1 MAILELGSQRAH
13 EAGAGG
19 HRTQHRRARGA
30 GRTGGRQGGVHGGA
44 AGEQEGGQA
53 LARVAAGAQ
62 FGHDEAG
69 DPGVAAGERVVDQIG
84 RDRGHAG
91 EAGVDGKA
99 VELLPAGRDG
109 LRARVGE
116 QAVEVGLGEAL
127 EAGDGGVRQSGERAP
142 DDPPP
147 AEAGNGRG
155 AGGRWHDKEHNE

>member
-1 MAILELGSQRAH
+1 MAVLELAGERAH

-19 HRTQHRRARGA
+19 HRAQHRRARGA
-30 GRTGGRQGGVHGGA
+30 RGTGWRQRGVHGGA
-44 AGEQEGGQA
+44 AREQQGGQA

-62 FGHDEAG
+62 LGHDEAR
-69 DPGVAAGERVVDQIG
+69 DPGIAGGERVVDQIG

-91 EAGVDGKA
+91 EAGVDGEA

-109 LRARVGE
+109 QGARVGE

-142 DDPPP
+142 DDPPA
-147 AEAGNGRG
+147 AESGDGEG
-155 AGGRWHDKEHNE
+155 AGGRWHDKVHTT